1 MLKSI
6 HRLSTKQFMEVME
19 KGRIVTSPLFVVRI
33 LQNNKKT
40 LGLPPSQSPAELAT
54 QKLRSDK
61 LRTPQRDNPSVSI
74 KISAVAPKKVAPS
87 AVLRNRIRRQI
98 YEAVHPLKDSL
109 VPNTSLIIFAKSD
122 VLKVN
127 LETMI
132 VDLKQLFSKA
142 KISV

>member
-19 KGRIVTSPLFVVRI
+19 KGRIATSPLFVVRI

-61 LRTPQRDNPSVSI
+61 LRTLQRDNPSVSI
-74 KISAVAPKKVAPS
+74 KISAVAPKKVAS
-87 AVLRNRIRRQI
+87 TAVLRNRVRRQI
-98 YEAVHPLKDSL
+98 YEAVGPIKDTL
-109 VPNTSLIIFAKSD
+109 IPGTSIIIFAKQET
-122 VLKVN
+122 LKAT
-127 LETMI
+127 LPAMTT
-132 VDLKQLFSKA
+132 DLKQLFVKA